1 MALAVLSINNIF
13 FTEAKKINKM
23 GKSAANIV
31 K

>member
-13 FTEAKKINKM
+13 FTEEKINKM
-23 GKSAANIV
+23 GKSAANIA